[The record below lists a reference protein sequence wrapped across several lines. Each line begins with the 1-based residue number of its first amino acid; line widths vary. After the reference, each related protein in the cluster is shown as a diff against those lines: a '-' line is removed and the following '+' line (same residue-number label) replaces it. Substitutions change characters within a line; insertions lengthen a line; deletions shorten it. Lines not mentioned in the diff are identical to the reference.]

1 MTYTSIHKWKTSF
14 STKKTNNL
22 EEVMPIAIEGTI
34 PVFSL
39 KNVELVEREAASINL
54 RKTFKAINQVTILCS
69 LHPGNLR

>member
-1 MTYTSIHKWKTSF
+1 
-14 STKKTNNL
+14 
-22 EEVMPIAIEGTI
+22 MPIAIEGTI